1 MSFLRLEN
9 KIPSL
14 ALGIFAFS
22 LILLTH
28 VQKGEVQRVSPTFIA
43 PPKQLERFVFGY
55 QEVVADLLW
64 IRAIQDFDYC
74 DEVLGKHLCR
84 GNSWLFKMLD
94 TVTNLSPHFRT
105 PYASGALALTV
116 IISDYEGAK
125 IIFDKGVERFPN
137 DWQILYRAAYHYMY
151 EVKDNKR
158 AAQLLIRA
166 ADNGAPKWAYALAGR
181 LYSDSG
187 ALDLAEAVLA
197 EMKASGQEEQFIKR
211 LEDKINSMK
220 NPPR

>member
-1 MSFLRLEN
+1 M
-9 KIPSL
+9 
-14 ALGIFAFS
+14 LGIFAFMLLLSSQFYRGS
-22 LILLTH
+22 LQ
-28 VQKGEVQRVSPTFIA
+28 VVKPTFIA
-43 PPKQLERFVFGY
+43 PPPQLERFVFGY
-55 QEVVADLLW
+55 NEVVADMLW

-74 DEVLGKHLCR
+74 DDVVSKHLCK
-84 GNSWLFKMLD
+84 GSSWLYKMLD
-94 TVTNLSPHFRT
+94 SITNLSPKFRMV
-105 PYASGALALTV
+105 YSSGALALTV
-116 IISDYEGAK
+116 VISDYEGATK
-125 IIFDKGVERFPN
+125 LFDKGVEAFPN

-158 AAQLLIRA
+158 AAELLIRA